1 MNTGSNTLMNTNFR
15 NNILIKGSVNGTD
28 GTDEEL
34 LIKNNILQDTNF
46 KFSLMAKTWGDV
58 TARQEFEV
66 SWYVNKVPEFAE
78 KPELITIDVDYD
90 KVLNGTDKKLFTYYS
105 PDATDLENNKII
117 MSFKG
122 LEFIPCECVKVVQV
136 GNGYKV
142 SVYKDRVTEKDANT
156 WKIMIDIVDDE
167 T

>member
-142 SVYKDRVTEKDANT
+142 TVYKDRVTEKDANT

>member
-28 GTDEEL
+28 GIDEEL

-78 KPELITIDVDYD
+78 KPELITIDVD
-90 KVLNGTDKKLFTYYS
+90 
-105 PDATDLENNKII
+105 
-117 MSFKG
+117 
-122 LEFIPCECVKVVQV
+122 
-136 GNGYKV
+136 
-142 SVYKDRVTEKDANT
+142 
-156 WKIMIDIVDDE
+156 
-167 T
+167 

>member
-28 GTDEEL
+28 GIDEEL

-142 SVYKDRVTEKDANT
+142 TVYKDRVTEKDANT

>member
-1 MNTGSNTLMNTNFR
+1 
-15 NNILIKGSVNGTD
+15 
-28 GTDEEL
+28 
-34 LIKNNILQDTNF
+34 
-46 KFSLMAKTWGDV
+46 
-58 TARQEFEV
+58 
-66 SWYVNKVPEFAE
+66 
-78 KPELITIDVDYD
+78 
-90 KVLNGTDKKLFTYYS
+90 
-105 PDATDLENNKII
+105 

-142 SVYKDRVTEKDANT
+142 TVYKDRVTEKDANT

>member
-142 SVYKDRVTEKDANT
+142 SV
-156 WKIMIDIVDDE
+156 
-167 T
+167 